1 MEDELTEIYRKVINY
16 LKKKR
21 KKIIGWILFLF
32 GIYSI
37 IRGFFKPINLI
48 WGIPFTIVGGAILK
62 QELKKLASF
71 LKPYLVR
78 IALLGRTFLIL
89 GLTLVIIGIVLAFPL
104 PMLATGFLGWGIF
117 FFILGIPLTAT
128 NLILKH
134 HIIDNWAYL
143 IEGAQGKAEE
153 IYKGTED
160 SLKKSGVSSIEMER
174 REVMPGVLRGIFG
187 RRREFLVV
195 KDKHFR
201 LKPYQLL
208 VNARDYGNNLDIAWY
223 LTYRLSF
230 VRWLLSVIPSRFLT
244 VGVIF

>member
-1 MEDELTEIYRKVINY
+1 MRYSLH
-16 LKKKR
+16 
-21 KKIIGWILFLF
+21 IIG
-32 GIYSI
+32 G
-37 IRGFFKPINLI
+37 
-48 WGIPFTIVGGAILK
+48 VILK

-71 LKPYLVR
+71 LKPYLIR
-78 IALLGRTFLIL
+78 ITSLGRALLIL
-89 GLTLVIIGIVLAFPL
+89 GLILVIVGIALAFPL
-104 PMLATGFLGWGIF
+104 PNVAAAFGGWGIF
-117 FFILGIPLTAT
+117 FIILGIPLTAT

-134 HIIDNWAYL
+134 HIIENWAYL
-143 IEGAQGKAEE
+143 IEGAQGKREE

-174 REVMPGVLRGIFG
+174 RELMPGVLRGIFG

-208 VNARDYGNNLDIAWY
+208 VNARDYGNDLDVVWY

-230 VRWLLSVIPSRFLT
+230 TRWLLSVIPSRFLT
-244 VGVIF
+244 VRVIF